1 MRTKTGHNLPSTTF
15 LAALLALVAGL
26 VIGSGVLDNAFQS
39 RAVAEEAVRPVME
52 RGSLTTQE
60 LSRIEVFEQLAPS
73 VVYIT
78 STAVRRNRFSLNE
91 YEIPAGSG
99 TGMIW
104 DREGHI
110 VTNFHVAEYGSS
122 FEVTLQDGST
132 WEGRLIGRAPGLDM
146 AVLEIDAP
154 REELAPIPLGTSADL
169 RVGQDVLA
177 IGNPFG
183 LDQTLT
189 TGVISALG
197 RTITGRNG
205 RELRDMIQT
214 DAAINPG
221 NSGGPLLDSAGR
233 LIGMNTAIQSP
244 SGASAGIG
252 FAVPADQIG
261 KYIPQLIAYGQV
273 QRPVMGIRLVDDRAA
288 ARSRLVGAVIEQVI
302 ADSPA
307 EQADLRGLREDDR
320 GTKYVGDV
328 ILALNGAKVASGTA
342 LTNLLEGYEAGEEI
356 ELTVGRGGEV
366 FKTTLRLA
374 KWDQVYDE

>member
-1 MRTKTGHNLPSTTF
+1 M
-15 LAALLALVAGL
+15 
-26 VIGSGVLDNAFQS
+26 
-39 RAVAEEAVRPVME
+39 
-52 RGSLTTQE
+52 
-60 LSRIEVFEQLAPS
+60 
-73 VVYIT
+73 
-78 STAVRRNRFSLNE
+78 
-91 YEIPAGSG
+91 
-99 TGMIW
+99 
-104 DREGHI
+104 
-110 VTNFHVAEYGSS
+110 
-122 FEVTLQDGST
+122 
-132 WEGRLIGRAPGLDM
+132 
-146 AVLEIDAP
+146 
-154 REELAPIPLGTSADL
+154 
-169 RVGQDVLA
+169 
-177 IGNPFG
+177 
-183 LDQTLT
+183 
-189 TGVISALG
+189 
-197 RTITGRNG
+197 
-205 RELRDMIQT
+205 
-214 DAAINPG
+214 
-221 NSGGPLLDSAGR
+221 LDSAGR

-374 KWDQVYDE
+374 KWEQVYDE

>member
-1 MRTKTGHNLPSTTF
+1 MQTRTGTNLPSTT
-15 LAALLALVAGL
+15 LVAALLALVAGL
-26 VIGSGVLDNAFQS
+26 VIGSGGLDTAFHS
-39 RAVAEEAVRPVME
+39 RAVAQEAIRPVME
-52 RGSLTTQE
+52 RGLLTAGEQ
-60 LSRIEVFEQLAPS
+60 SRIQIFERLAPS

-78 STAVRRNRFSLNE
+78 STTVRRNRFSLNE

-154 REELAPIPLGTSADL
+154 AEQLAPIPLGASADL

-261 KYIPQLIAYGQV
+261 KFIPQLIAYGQV
-273 QRPVMGIRLVDDRAA
+273 QRPVMGVRLVDDRAA
-288 ARSRLVGAVIEQVI
+288 ARSRLAGAVIEQVI

-307 EQADLRGLREDDR
+307 EQADLRGLREDER

-328 ILALNGAKVASGTA
+328 ILALNGTKVTSGTA

-356 ELTVGRGGEV
+356 ELTVGRSGEI

-374 KWDQVYDE
+374 NWEQVYDE